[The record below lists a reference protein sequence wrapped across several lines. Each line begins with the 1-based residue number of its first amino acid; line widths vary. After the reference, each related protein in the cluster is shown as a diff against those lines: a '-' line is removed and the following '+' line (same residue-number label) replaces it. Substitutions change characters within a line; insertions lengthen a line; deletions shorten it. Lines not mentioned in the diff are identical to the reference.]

1 MKKISS
7 LSKRSKL
14 SESVVKT
21 ILANEILYKEH
32 YKKTELKLIEV
43 DFDLATLKRLN
54 SIAKVLRVSLDAVVS
69 GMLQD
74 ALKGEE

>member
-69 GMLQD
+69 GMIQD

>member
-14 SESVVKT
+14 SGSVVKT
-21 ILANEILYKEH
+21 ILANELLYKEH
-32 YKKTELKLIEV
+32 YKKTELELIEV

-54 SIAKVLRVSLDAVVS
+54 SIAKVLRVSLNAVVS

-74 ALKGEE
+74 ALKGGE